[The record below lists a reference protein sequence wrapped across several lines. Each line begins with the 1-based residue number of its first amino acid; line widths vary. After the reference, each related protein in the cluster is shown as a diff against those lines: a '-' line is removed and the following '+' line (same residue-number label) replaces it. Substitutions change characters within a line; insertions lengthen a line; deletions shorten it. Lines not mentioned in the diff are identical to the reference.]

1 MNKICLVSSCG
12 GHFME
17 LIQIIQA
24 VEKYDFY
31 ILTEKNIS
39 SESILNKYRHYY
51 LIQQER
57 RSFIFIIK
65 FICNIIISLY
75 VFLKERPKIIISTGA
90 GASYPTC
97 RIAKL
102 FVKKIIYIES
112 FAKINNKSKTGELI
126 YKFADKFY
134 VQWPEMLKI
143 YPKAEYHGTVY

>member
-1 MNKICLVSSCG
+1 MATICLASSCG

-17 LIQIIQA
+17 LIQLLPA

-31 ILTEKNIS
+31 IITEKNIAS
-39 SESILNKYRHYY
+39 KSILNKYRHYC

-57 RSFIFIIK
+57 KGFTFLFK
-65 FICNIIISLY
+65 FALNIIISFCIY
-75 VFLKERPKIIISTGA
+75 LKERPDVIISTGA

-102 FVKKIIYIES
+102 FGKKIIYIES
-112 FAKINNKSKTGELI
+112 FAKINDKSKTGELV
-126 YKFADKFY
+126 YRFADKFY
-134 VQWPEMLKI
+134 VQWPEMLNI

>member
-1 MNKICLVSSCG
+1 MATICLVSSCG

-17 LIQIIQA
+17 LIQLLPA

-31 ILTEKNIS
+31 ILTEKNIAS
-39 SESILNKYRHYY
+39 KGILSKYRHYY

-57 RSFIFIIK
+57 KGLTFLFK
-65 FICNIIISLY
+65 FALNIIISFCIY
-75 VFLKERPKIIISTGA
+75 LKERPDIIISTGA

-102 FVKKIIYIES
+102 FGKKVIYIES
-112 FAKINNKSKTGELI
+112 FAKINDKSKTGELI

>member
-1 MNKICLVSSCG
+1 MVTICLVSSCG

-17 LIQIIQA
+17 LIQLLPA

-31 ILTEKNIS
+31 ILTEKNIAS
-39 SESILNKYRHYY
+39 KSILNKYRHYY

-57 RSFIFIIK
+57 KGLRFLFKFALNILISFCI
-65 FICNIIISLY
+65 Y
-75 VFLKERPKIIISTGA
+75 LKERPDVIISTGA

-102 FVKKIIYIES
+102 FGKKVIYIES
-112 FAKINNKSKTGELI
+112 FAKINDKSRTGELV
-126 YKFADKFY
+126 YRFADKFY
-134 VQWPEMLKI
+134 VQWPEMLNN